1 MQDREVGRMLEI
13 ALDVSERLPP
23 VKSLGPGNVFRHI
36 VAARAADDP
45 EEIEYRLTH
54 RPCTSDEIALFDYAV
69 SAMDPYPVM
78 VRKLVWMRA
87 GGDKLRHIARM
98 LGYNP
103 RYLGRLYRQIILE
116 LCTSLTP
123 PDAVWRVLGMYG
135 DEWQ

>member
-13 ALDVSERLPP
+13 ALDVAKRLPP

-36 VAARAADDP
+36 VAARGTDDP

-54 RPCTSDEIALFDYAV
+54 QPCTSDEIALFDFAAE
-69 SAMDPYPVM
+69 AMEPYPVM

-103 RYLGRLYRQIILE
+103 QYLGRLYRQTILE

-123 PDAVWRVLGMYG
+123 PDAVWRVLVMYDG
-135 DEWQ
+135 E